1 MNAKRKGVSPAL
13 GLLTPQISVELSSG
27 LLINILG
34 LKMKSHL
41 YPGVCW

>member
-1 MNAKRKGVSPAL
+1 MEAKGRGVSPAL
-13 GLLTPQISVELSSG
+13 GRLTPQLSVGLSSG

-41 YPGVCW
+41 YPEVCW